1 MKSKGA
7 VKLFAIAL
15 TIVCIFQL
23 SFTWVTN
30 KVENDAKA
38 YAEGDQVKERAYL
51 DSVARLT
58 VYNLGIAKYTYLQC
72 KERELNLGLD
82 LQGGMNVTLEV
93 SIGDLVRSLANES
106 PDPAFNKA
114 IALTNERIKSTTK
127 DYVTVFGESYA
138 EVAPDGKLAV
148 LFANQT
154 NKDLIKIS
162 STNEEVIAYL
172 KNEASQAID
181 RSFQILRA
189 RIDKFGV
196 TQPNIQKLEGSG
208 RILVELPGVD
218 NPTRVRKL
226 LQGTAKLEFWETFDN
241 PEAYKHLSTAN
252 DVLKKVLA
260 NETNNAPA
268 DTTAQASTDTTT
280 AASSALAG
288 IGATNTAPATD
299 TTKVDTAT
307 ANQEKSIEEFT
318 KENPLFVLLRPYA
331 DEQNMLVA
339 KGSMCGTAL
348 IKDTAKI
355 NTYLNRPEVK
365 AALPSNIRFLWA
377 YKGFGDNGEGAILHA
392 VKTSKEGKASLEG
405 DKITD
410 ARRDISQSG
419 QTEVSMTMNAEGAS
433 VWRKLT
439 KANIGKSIA
448 IVLDDV
454 VYSSPNVQ
462 NEIPNGRSSISGG
475 FTTEEASDLAN
486 ILKAGKLPAP
496 TRIVEEAVVGP
507 TLGAEAISNGLA
519 SMVIATV
526 VILIFMVVYY
536 NNSGYIADIAVLINV
551 FFIMGV
557 LASLGAALTLPG
569 IAGIVLTIGMAV
581 DANVLINERVKEE
594 LAGARS
600 LKNAVADG
608 YAAAS
613 SSIIDANLTTL
624 IAGFVLYVFGTGPVQ
639 GFAITLIIGILSSMF
654 TAVLLT
660 RVITEWRLDKQQLVK
675 YARGF
680 SEKAFQGITYDWV
693 GKRKRFY
700 IFSSLI
706 IGVGLF
712 SMFTKGFTLG
722 VDFQGGW
729 TYVVQFDNPQT
740 ASDIREKLT
749 VPFAGAP
756 EVKTFGS
763 DNKFKITTTY
773 LIDDRSENAGEM
785 VEAKLNEGLSAIGG
799 KAEILSSSKVGPT
812 IANDIK
818 TASFW
823 AAIIALLGIGFYIL
837 VRFRKW
843 TYALGATIAL
853 AHDVLMMLSF
863 YSIFDGILPFTME
876 VDQAFIAAVLTIIG
890 FSINDTVV
898 VFDRI
903 REFLGTH
910 HHETNKKMVINNA
923 LNNTLNRTII
933 TSLTVFLVA
942 LILFIF
948 GGEVI
953 KGFTFALLVGIV
965 FGTYSSIAIA
975 TPIVVDFDSKNKEP
989 EPKQALA

>member
-30 KVENDAKA
+30 KVENEAKEFA
-38 YAEGDQVKERAYL
+38 NGDQAKERAYL
-51 DSVARLT
+51 DSIARLP
-58 VYNLGIAKYTYLQC
+58 VYNLGIAEYTYLQC

-93 SIGDLVRSLANES
+93 SLGDLIRSLASNN
-106 PDPAFNKA
+106 PDPALNKA
-114 IALTNERIKSTTK
+114 IELANEKSKSSSK
-127 DYVTVFGESYA
+127 DFVTLFGESYA
-138 EVAPDGKLAV
+138 EVAPEGKLAA
-148 LFANQT
+148 LFANPS
-154 NKDLIKIS
+154 NKDLVQIS
-162 STNEEVIAYL
+162 STNADVLKYL
-172 KNEASQAID
+172 KGEADQAID

-196 TQPNIQKLEGSG
+196 TQPNIQKLEGSN

-260 NETNNAPA
+260 NETANSS
-268 DTTAQASTDTTT
+268 TTDSAATDTTKANAT
-280 AASSALAG
+280 SALAG
-288 IGATNTAPATD
+288 IGNANTGAKTGTD
-299 TTKVDTAT
+299 TTKTDTT
-307 ANQEKSIEEFT
+307 QKSIEQFT

-331 DEQNMLVA
+331 DEQNMLIA
-339 KGSMCGTAL
+339 KGSACGTSL
-348 IKDTAKI
+348 VKDTAKI
-355 NTYLNRPEVK
+355 NEYLNRPEVK
-365 AALPSNIRFLWA
+365 ASLPGNIRFLWA

-392 VKTSKEGKASLEG
+392 VKSSKDGKASLEG

-410 ARRDISQSG
+410 ARRDLSQSG
-419 QTEVSMTMNAEGAS
+419 QTEVSMTMNAEGARI
-433 VWRKLT
+433 WRNLT
-439 KANIGKSIA
+439 KANIGHSIA

-475 FTTEEASDLAN
+475 FTNEEASDLAN

-496 TRIVEEAVVGP
+496 SRIVEEAVVGP
-507 TLGAEAISNGLA
+507 TLGAEAISSGLL
-519 SMVIATV
+519 SMVVATII
-526 VILIFMVVYY
+526 ILIFMVVYY

-551 FFIMGV
+551 FFILGV

-581 DANVLINERVKEE
+581 DANVLINERVKDE
-594 LAGARS
+594 LLSARS

-613 SSIIDANLTTL
+613 SSIIDGNLTTL
-624 IAGFVLYVFGTGPVQ
+624 IAGFVLYIFGTGPVQ
-639 GFAITLIIGILSSMF
+639 GFAITLIIGILTSMF

-660 RVITEWRLDKQQLVK
+660 RVITEWRLDKQKIVK
-675 YARGF
+675 YSRAF
-680 SEKAFQGITYDWV
+680 SAKAFQGITYDWV

-700 IFSSLI
+700 IFSGLI
-706 IGVGLF
+706 IAGGLV
-712 SMFTKGFTLG
+712 SMFTKGFSLG
-722 VDFQGGW
+722 VDFKGGW
-729 TYVVQFDNPQT
+729 TYVVQFEQEQSS
-740 ASDIREKLT
+740 SDIREKL
-749 VPFAGAP
+749 VSAFGSAP
-756 EVKTFGS
+756 EVKTFGTG
-763 DNKFKITTTY
+763 NKYKITTTY
-773 LIDDRSENAGEM
+773 MISDQSENAGEM
-785 VEAKLNEGLSAIGG
+785 VETKLKEGLSAIGG
-799 KAEILSSSKVGPT
+799 KSEILSSSKVGPT
-812 IANDIK
+812 IANDIL
-818 TASFW
+818 TSSFW
-823 AAIIALLGIGFYIL
+823 AAIIALIGIGLYIL
-837 VRFRKW
+837 ARFRKW

-853 AHDVLMMLSF
+853 AHDVLMMLTF
-863 YSIFDGILPFTME
+863 YSVFDGILPFTME

-910 HHETNKKMVINNA
+910 HHETNKKKVINDA

-933 TSLTVFLVA
+933 TSLTVFMVTFV
-942 LILFIF
+942 LFLF

-953 KGFTFALLVGIV
+953 KGFTFAMLVGIV
-965 FGTYSSIAIA
+965 FGTYSSIVIA
-975 TPIVVDFDSKNKEP
+975 TPIVVDFDKKNREDELK
-989 EPKQALA
+989 KATA

>member
-30 KVENDAKA
+30 KVENEAKEFA
-38 YAEGDQVKERAYL
+38 NGDPIKEREYL
-51 DSVARLT
+51 DSIARLP
-58 VYNLGIAKYTYLQC
+58 VYNLGVAEFTYLQC

-93 SIGDLVRSLANES
+93 SIGDLIRSLSNDN
-106 PDPAFNKA
+106 PDATFGKA
-114 IALTNERIKSTTK
+114 IAATNEKIKTSTK
-127 DYVTVFGESYA
+127 DYVTLFGESYKELDPNA
-138 EVAPDGKLAV
+138 KLAAI
-148 LFANQT
+148 FANAS
-154 NKDLIKIS
+154 NKDQIKIS
-162 STNEEVIAYL
+162 STNEEVLAYL
-172 KNEASQAID
+172 KGEADQAID

-241 PEAYKHLSTAN
+241 PEAFKHLSSAN
-252 DVLKKVLA
+252 DMLKKVLA
-260 NETNNAPA
+260 NEKNGVSTTTT
-268 DTTAQASTDTTT
+268 DTTATADTAT
-280 AASSALAG
+280 ATSALAG
-288 IGATNTAPATD
+288 LGTKATTEVKAD
-299 TTKVDTAT
+299 SSKSDTAQKT
-307 ANQEKSIEEFT
+307 IEQFT

-331 DEQNMLVA
+331 DEQNMLIA

-348 IKDTAKI
+348 VKDTAKI
-355 NTYLNRPEVK
+355 NSYLSRPEVR
-365 AALPSNIRFLWA
+365 AAMPSNIRFLWA
-377 YKGFGDNGEGAILHA
+377 YKGFGDNGEGVILHA
-392 VKTSKEGKASLEG
+392 VKASKDGKASLEG

-419 QTEVSMTMNAEGAS
+419 QTEVSMSMNAEGANI
-433 VWRKLT
+433 WRKLT
-439 KANIGKSIA
+439 KANVGHSIA

-475 FTTEEASDLAN
+475 FTNEEASDLAN

-496 TRIVEEAVVGP
+496 SRIVEEAVVGP
-507 TLGAEAISNGLA
+507 SLGAEAISSGLL

-594 LAGARS
+594 LLNARS
-600 LKNAVADG
+600 LKNAIADG

-624 IAGFVLYVFGTGPVQ
+624 IAGFVLYTFGTGPVQ

-660 RVITEWRLDKQQLVK
+660 RVITEWRIDKQKIVK
-675 YARGF
+675 YSRAF
-680 SEKAFQGITYDWV
+680 SERAFQGSTYDWV

-700 IFSSLI
+700 IFSGLI
-706 IGVGLF
+706 IIGGLV

-722 VDFQGGW
+722 VDFKGGW
-729 TYVVQFDNPQT
+729 TYVVQFDKDET
-740 ASDIREKLT
+740 ASEIREKLT
-749 VPFAGAP
+749 PVFGMAP

-763 DNKFKITTTY
+763 GNKYKITTTY
-773 LIDDRSENAGEM
+773 MINDQSEGAGDM
-785 VEAKLNEGLSAIGG
+785 VEAKLAEGLKTLGG
-799 KAEILSSSKVGPT
+799 NSTILSSAKVGPT
-812 IANDIK
+812 IANDIL
-818 TASFW
+818 TASYW
-823 AAIIALLGIGFYIL
+823 ATIIALVCIGLYIL

-843 TYALGATIAL
+843 QYALGAIIAL

-863 YSIFDGILPFTME
+863 YSILDGILPFTME
-876 VDQAFIAAVLTIIG
+876 VDQTFIAAVLTIIG

-910 HHETNKKMVINNA
+910 HHESNKKMVINNA

-933 TSLTVFLVA
+933 TSLTVFLVT
-942 LILFIF
+942 LILFLF

-975 TPIVVDFDSKNKEP
+975 TPIVVDFDKSNNEEKSI
-989 EPKQALA
+989 A

>member
-15 TIVCIFQL
+15 TVVCIFQL
-23 SFTWVTN
+23 SFTWITN
-30 KVENDAKA
+30 KVENEAKEFA
-38 YAEGDQVKERAYL
+38 NGDPVKERTYL
-51 DSVARLT
+51 DSIARLP
-58 VYNLGIAKYTYLQC
+58 VYNLGITQYTYLQC

-93 SIGDLVRSLANES
+93 SLGDLIRSLGNNNQ
-106 PDPAFNKA
+106 DPAFNKA
-114 IALTNERIKSTTK
+114 IAAANEKSKSSTK
-127 DYVTVFGESYA
+127 DFVTLFGESYN
-138 EVAPDGKLAV
+138 EIAPEGKLAV
-148 LFANQT
+148 IFANQT

-162 STNEEVIAYL
+162 SSNEDVLKYL
-172 KNEASQAID
+172 KGEADQAID

-196 TQPNIQKLEGSG
+196 TQPNIQKLEGSN

-241 PEAYKHLSTAN
+241 PEAFKYLSDAN
-252 DVLKKVLA
+252 DMLKKVLS
-260 NETNNAPA
+260 NETTSSV
-268 DTTAQASTDTTT
+268 DTTVADSASST
-280 AASSALAG
+280 SALAG
-288 IGATNTAPATD
+288 LAQSTTASTD
-299 TTKVDTAT
+299 STAKDTSA
-307 ANQEKSIEEFT
+307 QQSMEQFS

-331 DEQNMLVA
+331 DDQNMLIPT
-339 KGSMCGTAL
+339 GSMCGTAL
-348 IKDTAKI
+348 VKDTAKI
-355 NTYLNRPEVK
+355 NEYLNRPEVRSV
-365 AALPSNIRFLWA
+365 LPSNIHFLWA
-377 YKGFGDNGEGAILHA
+377 YKGFGDNGEGVILHA
-392 VKTSKEGKASLEG
+392 VKASKDGKASLEG

-419 QTEVSMTMNAEGAS
+419 QTEVSMSMNAEGARI
-433 VWRKLT
+433 WRLLT
-439 KANIGKSIA
+439 KANVGHSIA

-475 FTTEEASDLAN
+475 FTNEEASDLAN

-496 TRIVEEAVVGP
+496 SRIVEEAVVGP
-507 TLGAEAISNGLA
+507 TLGAEAISNGLM
-519 SMVIATV
+519 SMVVATIV
-526 VILIFMVVYY
+526 VLIFMVVYY

-581 DANVLINERVKEE
+581 DANVLINERIKEE
-594 LAGARS
+594 LLNARS
-600 LKNAVADG
+600 LKNAISDG

-613 SSIIDANLTTL
+613 SSIIDANITTL
-624 IAGFVLYVFGTGPVQ
+624 IAGFVLYTFGTGPVQ

-660 RVITEWRLDKQQLVK
+660 RVITEWRIDKDTIVK
-675 YARGF
+675 YSRSF
-680 SEKAFQGITYDWV
+680 SEKAFQGISYDWV

-700 IFSSLI
+700 LFSGI
-706 IGVGLF
+706 IIAAGLV

-722 VDFQGGW
+722 VDFKGGW
-729 TYVVQFDNPQT
+729 TYVVQFDQSHSST
-740 ASDIREKLT
+740 DIREKLIAS
-749 VPFAGAP
+749 FGSAP

-763 DNKFKITTTY
+763 DNKVKITTTY
-773 LIDDRSENAGEM
+773 LINDQSENAGEM
-785 VEAKLNEGLSAIGG
+785 VEAKLAEGLNSLGG
-799 KAEILSSSKVGPT
+799 KFEILSSSKVGPT

-823 AAIIALLGIGFYIL
+823 AAIIALIGIGLYIL
-837 VRFRKW
+837 IRFRKW
-843 TYALGATIAL
+843 TYALGAIIAV

-910 HHETNKKMVINNA
+910 HHETNKQMVINNA

-933 TSLTVFLVA
+933 TSLTVFMVA

-975 TPIVVDFDSKNKEP
+975 TPIVVDFDRKVTGEEVK
-989 EPKQALA
+989 KVTVA

>member
-23 SFTWVTN
+23 SFTWITN
-30 KVENDAKA
+30 KVENEAKEFA
-38 YAEGDQVKERAYL
+38 NGDPIKERAYL
-51 DSVARLT
+51 DSVARLP
-58 VYNLGIAKYTYLQC
+58 VYNIGITEFTYMQC

-93 SIGDLVRSLANES
+93 SLGELLRSLSTNS
-106 PDPAFNKA
+106 PDPSFNKA
-114 IALTNERIKSTTK
+114 IEMANEKAKSSSK
-127 DYVTVFGESYA
+127 DYVTLFGESYA
-138 EVAPDGKLAV
+138 EVAPEGKLAAI
-148 LFANQT
+148 FANQT
-154 NKDLIKIS
+154 NKDLVKIS
-162 STNEEVIAYL
+162 STNDEVLTYL
-172 KNEASQAID
+172 KTEASQAID

-196 TQPNIQKLEGSG
+196 TQPNIQKLEGSN

-241 PEAYKHLSTAN
+241 PEAFKHLTAAN
-252 DVLKKVLA
+252 DILKKVLA
-260 NETNNAPA
+260 NETINSTSSTADSTTI
-268 DTTAQASTDTTT
+268 DTTSKST
-280 AASSALAG
+280 SALAG
-288 IGATNTAPATD
+288 LSKSSSNLVVDSTQKD
-299 TTKVDTAT
+299 TSS
-307 ANQEKSIEEFT
+307 EKSIEQFT
-318 KENPLFVLLRPYA
+318 KENPLFILLRPYA
-331 DEQNMLVA
+331 DDQNMLIA

-355 NTYLNRPEVK
+355 NEYLNRAEVK
-365 AALPSNIRFLWA
+365 AVLPGNIRFLWA
-377 YKGFGDNGEGAILHA
+377 YKGFGDNGEGVILHA
-392 VKTSKEGKASLEG
+392 VKSSKDGKASLEG

-410 ARRDISQSG
+410 ARRDISQGG
-419 QTEVSMTMNAEGAS
+419 QTEVSMSMNAEGARI
-433 VWRKLT
+433 WKNLT

-475 FTTEEASDLAN
+475 FTNEEAGDLAN

-496 TRIVEEAVVGP
+496 SRIVEEAVVGP
-507 TLGAEAISNGLA
+507 TLGAEAIHSGLL
-519 SMVIATV
+519 SMVVATII
-526 VILIFMVVYY
+526 ILIFMVVYY
-536 NNSGYIADIAVLINV
+536 NNSGYIADIAVLINL
-551 FFIMGV
+551 FFIMGI

-581 DANVLINERVKEE
+581 DANVLINERIKDE
-594 LAGARS
+594 LLSSRS
-600 LKNAVADG
+600 LKNAITDG

-624 IAGFVLYVFGTGPVQ
+624 IAGFVLYIFGTGPVQ
-639 GFAITLIIGILSSMF
+639 GFAITLIIGILTSMF

-660 RVITEWRLDKQQLVK
+660 RVISEWRLNKEHIIK
-675 YARGF
+675 YSRSF
-680 SEKAFQGITYDWV
+680 SEKAFQGYTYDWV

-700 IFSSLI
+700 IFSGLI
-706 IGVGLF
+706 IAVGIV
-712 SMFTKGFTLG
+712 SMVTKGFTLG
-722 VDFQGGW
+722 VDFKGGW
-729 TYVVQFDNPQT
+729 SYVVQLDT
-740 ASDIREKLT
+740 EHSSTDIREKLAASFGS
-749 VPFAGAP
+749 PP

-763 DNKFKITTTY
+763 DNKYKITTTFM
-773 LIDDRSENAGEM
+773 INDQSENAGEI
-785 VEAKLNEGLSAIGG
+785 VESKLKEGLSSLGG
-799 KAEILSSSKVGPT
+799 TSTVLSSSKVGPT
-812 IANDIK
+812 IANDIL
-818 TASFW
+818 TSSYW
-823 AAIIALLGIGFYIL
+823 AAIVSLLGIGLYIL

-843 TYALGATIAL
+843 QYALGAIVAL
-853 AHDVLMMLSF
+853 AHDVLMMLTF
-863 YSIFDGILPFTME
+863 YSLLDGVLPFTME
-876 VDQAFIAAVLTIIG
+876 VDQTFIAAVLTIIG

-910 HHETNKKMVINNA
+910 QHETNKKLVINDA

-933 TSLTVFLVA
+933 TSLTVFLVT
-942 LILFIF
+942 LILFLF

-953 KGFTFALLVGIV
+953 KGFTFSLLVGIV
-965 FGTYSSIAIA
+965 FGTYSSLAIA
-975 TPIVVDFDSKNKEP
+975 TPIVVDFDSKKADTKVVP
-989 EPKQALA
+989 AKV

>member
-30 KVENDAKA
+30 KVENEAKEFA
-38 YAEGDQVKERAYL
+38 NGDPIKEREYL
-51 DSVARLT
+51 DSIARLP
-58 VYNLGIAKYTYLQC
+58 VYNLGVAEFTYLQC

-93 SIGDLVRSLANES
+93 SIGDLIRSLSNDN
-106 PDPAFNKA
+106 PDATFGKA
-114 IALTNERIKSTTK
+114 IAATNEKIKTSTK
-127 DYVTVFGESYA
+127 DYVTLFGESYKELDPNA
-138 EVAPDGKLAV
+138 KLAAI
-148 LFANQT
+148 FANAS
-154 NKDLIKIS
+154 NKDQIKIS
-162 STNEEVIAYL
+162 STNEEVLAYL
-172 KNEASQAID
+172 KGEADQAID

-241 PEAYKHLSTAN
+241 PEAFKHLSSAN
-252 DVLKKVLA
+252 DMLKKVLA
-260 NETNNAPA
+260 NEKNGVSTITT
-268 DTTAQASTDTTT
+268 DTTATADTAT
-280 AASSALAG
+280 ATSALAG
-288 IGATNTAPATD
+288 LGTKATTEVKAD
-299 TTKVDTAT
+299 SSKSDTAQKT
-307 ANQEKSIEEFT
+307 IEQFT

-331 DEQNMLVA
+331 DEQNMLIA

-348 IKDTAKI
+348 VKDTAKI
-355 NTYLNRPEVK
+355 NSYLSRPEVR
-365 AALPSNIRFLWA
+365 AAMPSNIRFLWA
-377 YKGFGDNGEGAILHA
+377 YKGFGDNGEGVILHA
-392 VKTSKEGKASLEG
+392 VKASKDGKASLEG

-419 QTEVSMTMNAEGAS
+419 QTEVSMSMNAEGANI
-433 VWRKLT
+433 WRKLT
-439 KANIGKSIA
+439 KANVGHSIA

-475 FTTEEASDLAN
+475 FTNEEASDLAN

-496 TRIVEEAVVGP
+496 SRIVEEAVVGP
-507 TLGAEAISNGLA
+507 SLGAEAISSGLL

-594 LAGARS
+594 LLNARS
-600 LKNAVADG
+600 LKNAIADG

-624 IAGFVLYVFGTGPVQ
+624 IAGFVLYTFGTGPVQ

-660 RVITEWRLDKQQLVK
+660 RVITEWRIDKQQIVK
-675 YARGF
+675 YSRAF
-680 SEKAFQGITYDWV
+680 SERAFQGSTYDWV

-700 IFSSLI
+700 IFSGLI
-706 IGVGLF
+706 IIGGLV

-722 VDFQGGW
+722 VDFKGGW
-729 TYVVQFDNPQT
+729 TYVVQFDKNET
-740 ASDIREKLT
+740 ASEIREKLT
-749 VPFAGAP
+749 PVFGMAP
-756 EVKTFGS
+756 EVKTFGTG
-763 DNKFKITTTY
+763 NKYKITTTY
-773 LIDDRSENAGEM
+773 MINDQSENAGDM
-785 VEAKLNEGLSAIGG
+785 VEAKLAEGLKTLGG
-799 KAEILSSSKVGPT
+799 NSTILSSAKVGPT
-812 IANDIK
+812 IANDIL
-818 TASFW
+818 TASYW
-823 AAIIALLGIGFYIL
+823 ATIIALVCIGLYIL

-843 TYALGATIAL
+843 QYALGAIIAL

-863 YSIFDGILPFTME
+863 YSILDGILPFTME
-876 VDQAFIAAVLTIIG
+876 VDQTFIAAVLTIIG

-910 HHETNKKMVINNA
+910 HHESNKKMVINNA

-933 TSLTVFLVA
+933 TSLTVFLVT
-942 LILFIF
+942 LILFLF

-975 TPIVVDFDSKNKEP
+975 TPIVVDFDKSNNEEKSI
-989 EPKQALA
+989 A